1 MSRYAENTSVS
12 TEKSRSEIES
22 TLRRYGASSFVYG
35 WDADQALVEFSRD
48 NLRVR
53 ILIQLPN
60 RFAREFT
67 HTPERGH
74 PRSAAQA
81 EASWERAC
89 RQRWRALALVV
100 KAKLEAVEAGIT
112 TFQEEFLSFIVLE
125 DGRRIGDVIDRKALE
140 RGSPSLLGLPSGSVD
155 VSQR

>member
-1 MSRYAENTSVS
+1 VSRYAENTSVS

-67 HTPERGH
+67 HTPERGNL
-74 PRSAAQA
+74 RSAAQA
-81 EASWERAC
+81 EASWEQAC